1 MVSLGRDSWISPGV
15 VFHSHQSAAITVGER
30 CDIGAGVA
38 FIPGGHAI
46 GGSHRRAGAGFAK
59 PIEIGDGTW
68 IGAHS
73 VILGGVRVG
82 SGCIVAAGSVVTRD
96 IPDNSLAAGVP
107 AVVKRPLT
115 P

>member
-1 MVSLGRDSWISPGV
+1 MSPGV
-15 VFHSHQSAAITVGER
+15 VFHSHTDATITIGER
-30 CDIGAGVA
+30 CDIGAGVT

-46 GGSHRRAGAGFAK
+46 GSSERRAGAGFAK

-82 SGCIVAAGSVVTRD
+82 AGCIVAAGSVVTRNL
-96 IPDNSLAAGVP
+96 PDNTLAAGVP
-107 AVVKRPLT
+107 AIVKRQLKP
-115 P
+115 